1 LFRCTGIIK
10 QHGGQ
15 LTVESD
21 GLGKGSTFTV
31 ELPAFLCEYPTTSV
45 PDATATGTDEK
56 LIYVDESHAV
66 VYGEQRD
73 SSADLVGQSYSQ
85 SLTQVGSGD
94 CSPDDAAPA
103 GAVAVPMGAH
113 MATGLPVSAVETSPP
128 RSSPQTAATAA
139 AEGDCS
145 PVPARRVLIVDDV
158 ASNLK
163 MTARLLQRGGVQ
175 TIEQATDGRIAVDT
189 YVAARS
195 ILREDRLLS
204 ARQDRLE
211 GGGVSELQAASSTV
225 CEPYDYI
232 LMDFEMPVMNGPTA
246 TAQLR
251 ELGCTVPIIGVTGN
265 VLPADVQYFLDSGA
279 NAVLPK
285 PLKFAQ
291 LDTLWRK

>member
-1 LFRCTGIIK
+1 
-10 QHGGQ
+10 
-15 LTVESD
+15 
-21 GLGKGSTFTV
+21 V
-31 ELPAFLCEYPTTSV
+31 ELPAFLCEYPTAAV

-56 LIYVDESHAV
+56 LMYVDESHTV

-73 SSADLVGQSYSQ
+73 SSADLVGHSYSQ
-85 SLTQVGSGD
+85 PLTQVGSGD

-113 MATGLPVSAVETSPP
+113 MVTGLPVSAAEISPP
-128 RSSPQTAATAA
+128 RSTSHPASAAHVESTAA
-139 AEGDCS
+139 
-145 PVPARRVLIVDDV
+145 PARRVLIVDDV

-175 TIEQATDGRIAVDT
+175 TIEQATDGRIAVDM
-189 YVAARS
+189 YVAARTVMHDE
-195 ILREDRLLS
+195 RHLS

-211 GGGVSELQAASSTV
+211 GGGVSELQSASSEV

-251 ELGCTVPIIGVTGN
+251 ELGCTVPIFGVTGN

>member
-1 LFRCTGIIK
+1 
-10 QHGGQ
+10 
-15 LTVESD
+15 V
-21 GLGKGSTFTV
+21 
-31 ELPAFLCEYPTTSV
+31 PA
-45 PDATATGTDEK
+45 ATATGTDEK

-85 SLTQVGSGD
+85 PLTQVGSGD
-94 CSPDDAAPA
+94 CSPDDGALT
-103 GAVAVPMGAH
+103 GAVIVPVGAH
-113 MATGLPVSAVETSPP
+113 MVTGFPVSAAEISPP
-128 RSSPQTAATAA
+128 RSTPQPASAAHVDSTTA
-139 AEGDCS
+139 
-145 PVPARRVLIVDDV
+145 PARRVLIVDDV

-175 TIEQATDGRIAVDT
+175 TIEQATDGRIAVDM

-195 ILREDRLLS
+195 VMHEERHLS

-211 GGGVSELQAASSTV
+211 GGGVSELQSATV

-285 PLKFAQ
+285 PLKVAQ